1 MSHDREMPRH
11 HAYVLRFWETRSLPP
26 DPTSRWRFSLED
38 LRGDKRHKFA
48 DLESLV
54 SFLEERTQPES
65 QGRAGSEESSA
76 PRDVEHPLDDY
87 VDAARSSGALPEVS
101 ILVVEEDDAVRQS
114 LKRWL
119 ARTLPE
125 CPIVC
130 SEGNAAAVDLAR
142 SRAPDVILVD
152 VAPPREDGLTVI
164 GQLSNAVPQ
173 AAIVALTMDASS
185 AQRQEAMGAGARGCL
200 EIEDIRRQLVPL
212 LIDLLAQEPEAES
225 AVADVGRE
233 KTVVC
238 IEDEIDMLS
247 LIQLTL
253 ARYDINL
260 ITALGGLE
268 GLETIE
274 RTKPDL
280 VLLDLMMPGVD
291 GWEVYQRMQENEAT
305 REIPVV
311 VLTVLDPQWVERQG
325 MDLTGVADYITK
337 PFAPQDLAHRV
348 GRALELVA

>member
-1 MSHDREMPRH
+1 MPRH
-11 HAYVLRFWETRSLPP
+11 HAFVLRCWETRSLPP

-38 LRGDKRHKFA
+38 LRSDRRYKFA
-48 DLESLV
+48 DLESLTG
-54 SFLEERTQPES
+54 FLEERTEND
-65 QGRAGSEESSA
+65 RRVLAGGEEPSLT
-76 PRDVEHPLDDY
+76 RGVEEPLDAP
-87 VDAARSSGALPEVS
+87 VDAVRGSDVLTEVS
-101 ILVVEEDDAVRQS
+101 ILVVEEDEAIRQS
-114 LKRWL
+114 LRHWL
-119 ARTLPE
+119 TRTLPD
-125 CPIVC
+125 CPILC
-130 SEGNAAAVDLAR
+130 SEGNGAAVDLAGA
-142 SRAPDVILVD
+142 SAPDVILVD
-152 VAPPREDGLTVI
+152 VAPPKQEGLAVI
-164 GQLSNAVPQ
+164 RRLSDAAPE
-173 AAIVALTMDASS
+173 AAIVALTMDASD
-185 AQRQEAMGAGARGCL
+185 ADREATTVAGARVCL
-200 EIEDIRRQLVPL
+200 EIQDVRRRLVPL
-212 LIDLLAQEPEAES
+212 LVDLLTQEPEAES
-225 AVADVGRE
+225 EGAETGRE

-268 GLETIE
+268 GLEAVE

-311 VLTVLDPQWVERQG
+311 VLTVLDPQWVESQG
-325 MDLTGVADYITK
+325 MDLTGVADYVTK